1 MQLQLDEVVALTP
14 GHGASQGATMLL
26 VGMPAHRASAEFHG
40 DQVGS
45 ASAHRTVSYLDTE

>member
-26 VGMPAHRASAEFHG
+26 VGMPADRASAEFHR